1 MFGWRF
7 HKTQIFRNWTEVVCF
22 ELWKKSVAWIPFLC
36 FYFHC
41 SFFLGQIIFVSNF
54 SHKFI
59 ILLLYNGIAPLI
71 FCLDLISTKNSSTY
85 YFFLLSQFHY
95 TFNTF
100 YAFNFERNLIVL
112 FPKRIIWF
120 LSHVHME
127 SSWKVC

>member
-1 MFGWRF
+1 MDEYPIWLKVPQNLKSLEIEQKWLVSSYGKNLWREF
-7 HKTQIFRNWTEVVCF
+7 LFCAFIFIVHFSWGNYLR
-22 ELWKKSVAWIPFLC
+22 KQ
-36 FYFHC
+36 
-41 SFFLGQIIFVSNF
+41 FFTY
-54 SHKFI
+54 KFI

-112 FPKRIIWF
+112 FPKRII
-120 LSHVHME
+120 
-127 SSWKVC
+127 

>member
-1 MFGWRF
+1 MDEYNVWLKVPQNLKSLKIEQKSYVSSYGKNLWREF
-7 HKTQIFRNWTEVVCF
+7 LFCAFIFIVHFSWGNYLR
-22 ELWKKSVAWIPFLC
+22 KQ
-36 FYFHC
+36 
-41 SFFLGQIIFVSNF
+41 FFTY
-54 SHKFI
+54 KFI

-112 FPKRIIWF
+112 FPKRII
-120 LSHVHME
+120 
-127 SSWKVC
+127 

>member
-1 MFGWRF
+1 MDEYNVWLKVPQNLKSLKIEQKSYVSSYGKNLWREF
-7 HKTQIFRNWTEVVCF
+7 LFRAFIFIVHFSWGNYLR
-22 ELWKKSVAWIPFLC
+22 KQ
-36 FYFHC
+36 
-41 SFFLGQIIFVSNF
+41 FFTY
-54 SHKFI
+54 KFI

-112 FPKRIIWF
+112 FPKRII
-120 LSHVHME
+120 
-127 SSWKVC
+127 